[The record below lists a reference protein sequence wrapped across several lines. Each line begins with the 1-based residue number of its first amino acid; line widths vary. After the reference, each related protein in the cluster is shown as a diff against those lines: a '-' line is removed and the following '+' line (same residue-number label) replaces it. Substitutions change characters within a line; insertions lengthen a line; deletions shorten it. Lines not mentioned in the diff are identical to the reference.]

1 MPRIALV
8 QIGSCRDAARNVE
21 KAAGLAFEAAESGAN
36 IICFPEVCN
45 TVYPAWENNPEHF
58 EFADP
63 IDGRAVTHMREVA
76 RETGTVI
83 IYPIFERTAD
93 GEFFNTATVL
103 GTKGELLGRYRKSSV
118 PTSRLFPDGSEDF
131 YFKPGDTPFPVFDTP
146 FGVKIGVIICYDRNL
161 PEPARCIGLNGADVM
176 FVPVATIAA
185 VRSRWEVLLRAH
197 AIMNIFYVAAVN
209 KVGPEEGGAPGALYM
224 GNSLI
229 IDPEGEI
236 IARGSEQ
243 EEQIV
248 LSDLDL
254 KLLSA
259 QRAKWHYYE
268 DRRPDLYG
276 VMTKRPQLRGVTVA
290 AEGLS

>member
-1 MPRIALV
+1 
-8 QIGSCRDAARNVE
+8 
-21 KAAGLAFEAAESGAN
+21 
-36 IICFPEVCN
+36 
-45 TVYPAWENNPEHF
+45 
-58 EFADP
+58 
-63 IDGRAVTHMREVA
+63 
-76 RETGTVI
+76 
-83 IYPIFERTAD
+83 
-93 GEFFNTATVL
+93 
-103 GTKGELLGRYRKSSV
+103 
-118 PTSRLFPDGSEDF
+118 
-131 YFKPGDTPFPVFDTP
+131 
-146 FGVKIGVIICYDRNL
+146 
-161 PEPARCIGLNGADVM
+161 
-176 FVPVATIAA
+176 
-185 VRSRWEVLLRAH
+185 
-197 AIMNIFYVAAVN
+197 MNIFYVAAVN

-254 KLLSA
+254 ELLSA

>member
-1 MPRIALV
+1 MPRIALA
-8 QIGSCRDAARNVE
+8 QFASCRDAGRNVE
-21 KAAGLAFEAAESGAN
+21 KASSMAFEAAKAGAN

-58 EFADP
+58 QLADP
-63 IDGRAVTHMREVA
+63 VDGQAVTRMRQVA
-76 RETGTVI
+76 RETGTII
-83 IYPIFERTAD
+83 IYPFFERTAE
-93 GEFFNTATVL
+93 GEFFNTAAVL
-103 GTKGELLGRYRKSSV
+103 GVKGELLGRYRKSSV
-118 PTSRLFPDGSEDF
+118 PTSRLFPEGGEDF

-146 FGVKIGVIICYDRNL
+146 FGVRIGVIICYDRNL

-185 VRSRWEVLLRAH
+185 VRTRWEVLLRAH

-209 KVGPEEGGAPGALYM
+209 KVGAEQGGAPAAYM

-243 EEQIV
+243 QEQIV

-254 KLLSA
+254 ELLRA
-259 QRAKWHYYE
+259 QRARWRYYE
-268 DRRPDLYG
+268 DRRPELYG
-276 VMTKRPQLRGVTVA
+276 VMTK
-290 AEGLS
+290 